1 MPSTYWTNTRWNA
14 DDVESAMGI
23 GCRSDYH
30 GSLDLTVRYVL
41 IVLLG
46 SDRKL
51 MKDKVSGTLSK
62 TLTWIGTGAMAAAAL
77 TLVLVTFVLK

>member
-1 MPSTYWTNTRWNA
+1 M
-14 DDVESAMGI
+14 
-23 GCRSDYH
+23 
-30 GSLDLTVRYVL
+30 RYVL

>member
-1 MPSTYWTNTRWNA
+1 
-14 DDVESAMGI
+14 
-23 GCRSDYH
+23 
-30 GSLDLTVRYVL
+30 LDLTVRYVL

-62 TLTWIGTGAMAAAAL
+62 TLTRIGTGAMGAAAL
-77 TLVLVTFVLK
+77 TLVLVTFGLK

>member
-1 MPSTYWTNTRWNA
+1 MNLVHLDPIKALFY
-14 DDVESAMGI
+14 SAMING
-23 GCRSDYH
+23 
-30 GSLDLTVRYVL
+30 LVAPPLMVL

-62 TLTWIGTGAMAAAAL
+62 TLTWIGTAAMAAAAL